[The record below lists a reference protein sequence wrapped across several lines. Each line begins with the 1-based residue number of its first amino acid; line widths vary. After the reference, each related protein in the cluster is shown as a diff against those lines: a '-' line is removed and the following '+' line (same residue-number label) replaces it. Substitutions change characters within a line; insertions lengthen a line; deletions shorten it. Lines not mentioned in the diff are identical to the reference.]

1 MKTGKS
7 IDERKHQIALAFA
20 QGKTTHETNPNDFM
34 QDYNLM
40 INYLCSLEEEEKTTG
55 TTVVFEKPEDA
66 SETRI

>member
-20 QGKTTHETNPNDFM
+20 QGKTTHETIPNDFM

-40 INYLCSLEEEEKTTG
+40 INYLCSLEEQETTE
-55 TTVVFEKPEDA
+55 TTVVFAEPEDA